1 MSPAMLTSKEGI
13 NKNMISLFYLC
24 VLVCTNDKQMLPV
37 CIPIRQHLEACI
49 FFYDHK
55 YLRIMVQIVQS
66 NPIGLFT
73 PKNV

>member
-37 CIPIRQHLEACI
+37 CIPIRQHLEACT
-49 FFYDHK
+49 FF
-55 YLRIMVQIVQS
+55 LWPQIPTY
-66 NPIGLFT
+66 NGT
-73 PKNV
+73 NCTK